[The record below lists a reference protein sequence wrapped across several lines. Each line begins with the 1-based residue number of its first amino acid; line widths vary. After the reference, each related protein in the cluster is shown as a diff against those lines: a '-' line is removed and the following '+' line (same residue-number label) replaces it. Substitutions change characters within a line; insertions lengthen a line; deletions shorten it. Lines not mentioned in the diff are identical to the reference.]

1 MSARSV
7 RLLSTLLLLGALAVP
22 TWGDDS
28 GKHTA
33 CQDTNNITWFTPGKF
48 EEARKAA
55 QTQKRILM
63 VKGIAFGID
72 AVGAKCATKGCW

>member
-1 MSARSV
+1 MSV
-7 RLLSTLLLLGALAVP
+7 RSIRFLSTLLLLGGLAGAAWSD
-22 TWGDDS
+22 T
-28 GKHTA
+28 GKHAA
-33 CQDTNNITWFTPGKF
+33 CQDTNNITWFIPGKF
-48 EEARKAA
+48 AEARQAA